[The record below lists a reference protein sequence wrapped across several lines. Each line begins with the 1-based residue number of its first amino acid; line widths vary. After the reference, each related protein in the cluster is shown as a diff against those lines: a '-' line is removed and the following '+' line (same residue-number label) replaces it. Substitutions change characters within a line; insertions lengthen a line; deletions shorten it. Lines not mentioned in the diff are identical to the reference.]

1 MITDVAL
8 VGPTHPF
15 KGGIA
20 QHTTR
25 LAHGLERRG
34 LTVDLV
40 SWRHQYPRLLYPGRL
55 TVPAGKPE
63 TLPFTRTRR
72 TLSWFAPWT
81 WWREARR
88 LRATRTVIVTIV
100 TPLQALAYLAMIR
113 SLRRAGVRVIAL
125 FHNVVPHE
133 SGRLDRAITR
143 RVIRTADAVVV
154 HTDDEALAAGGLGA
168 TDVTVAALPSSLDA
182 WPDPDRTVRAD
193 PGKPLDL
200 LAFGLVRP
208 YKGLDVLLEAVA
220 LAPHTRLRVVGEFW
234 GGTEDY
240 ERQIGRL
247 GIADRVSLEPG
258 YVNAAAVP
266 AIFHATDVAVYPYRS
281 ATASGAALVALDCG
295 VPLVVSDVGGLPALV
310 GDDEYG
316 LVAPSGDPAALAAA
330 LTRASDPALLATWD
344 ANLRDRIGRR
354 DTGWDAYVDAV
365 EGLTHA
371 P

>member
-1 MITDVAL
+1 MTLDVTL
-8 VGPTHPF
+8 IGPTHPF

-25 LAHGLERRG
+25 LAHRLADRG

-55 TVPAGKPE
+55 TVPLDEPE
-63 TLPFTRTRR
+63 TLPFARTRR

-88 LRATRTVIVTIV
+88 LRATRTVIVTVV
-100 TPLQALAYLAMIR
+100 TPLQALAYLAMMR
-113 SLRRAGVRVIAL
+113 TLRREGVRVVAL

-133 SGRLDRAITR
+133 AGRLDRAITR
-143 RVIRTADAVVV
+143 RVIGRADAVVV
-154 HTDDEALAAGGLGA
+154 HTADEARAARDLGA
-168 TDVTVAALPSSLDA
+168 TEVTVAALPSSLDA
-182 WPDPDRTVRAD
+182 WPDPDRVVRTD
-193 PGKPLDL
+193 PHTPLEL

-234 GGTEDY
+234 GGVEPY
-240 ERQIGRL
+240 ERQVARL
-247 GIADRVSLEPG
+247 GLGERVSLEPG
-258 YVNAAAVP
+258 YVDAAAVP
-266 AIFHATDVAVYPYRS
+266 AIFHAADVAVYPYRS

-295 VPLVVSDVGGLPALV
+295 VPIVVSDVGGLPGLV
-310 GDDEYG
+310 EGDAYG
-316 LVAPSGDPAALAAA
+316 LSVPPEDPATLAAA
-330 LTRASDPALLATWD
+330 LTRAGTPAELARWD
-344 ANLRDRIGRR
+344 ANLRRRIGHH
-354 DTGWDAYVDAV
+354 DTGWDGYADAV
-365 EGLTHA
+365 VAVLRH

>member
-55 TVPAGKPE
+55 TVPAGEPE
-63 TLPFTRTRR
+63 TLPFARTRR

-88 LRATRTVIVTIV
+88 LRATRTVIMTVV
-100 TPLQALAYLAMIR
+100 TPLQALAYLAMMHT
-113 SLRRAGVRVIAL
+113 LRRAGVRVIAL

-133 SGRLDRAITR
+133 SGRLDRAIAR

-154 HTDDEALAAGGLGA
+154 HTEDEARAARGLGA

-182 WPDPDRTVRAD
+182 WPDPDRVVRTD
-193 PGKPLDL
+193 PDKPLDL

-220 LAPHTRLRVVGEFW
+220 LAPRTRLRVVGEFW
-234 GGTEDY
+234 GGAEQF
-240 ERQIGRL
+240 ERQVARL
-247 GIADRVSLEPG
+247 GLGDRVSLEPG
-258 YVNAAAVP
+258 YVDAAHVP
-266 AIFHATDVAVYPYRS
+266 AIFHAADVAVYPYRS

-310 GDDEYG
+310 GDDDYG
-316 LVAPSGDPAALAAA
+316 LVVPADDPAALAAA
-330 LTRASDPALLATWD
+330 LTRAGDPALLARWD
-344 ANLRDRIGRR
+344 ANLSRRIGRG
-354 DTGWDAYVDAV
+354 DTGWDAYVDAIV
-365 EGLTHA
+365 ALLRR